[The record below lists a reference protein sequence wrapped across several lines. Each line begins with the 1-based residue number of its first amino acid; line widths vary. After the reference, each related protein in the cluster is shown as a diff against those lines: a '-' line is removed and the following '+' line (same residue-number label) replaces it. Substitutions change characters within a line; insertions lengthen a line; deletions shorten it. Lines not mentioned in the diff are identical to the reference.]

1 MNILIID
8 DNPSFLE
15 STSQILEQNGYT
27 PFSVLSGSD
36 AIKILQK
43 QSLDIA
49 LIDVNLPDYE
59 GFDLLQDLKIID
71 PQLGTVIITGYSSL
85 DVAISSIN
93 IGADGYL
100 SKPIDVEEL
109 LDVLKK
115 IGISRNNLQLQK
127 RIAENEKR
135 LTALHASTIELSQV
149 QSMDDIYNV
158 AFKTITEILGYP
170 IAGIAVSNDNGYE
183 YIRISEFLP
192 EKFLLSKGEGLTGQ
206 VFESGESLLIGDIT
220 KTPNYVPFAG
230 SLNLKS
236 ELIVPIKFYNSVFAV
251 INVENPSENAFDQSD
266 KNILELLADYIA
278 SSVIRL
284 WRLRELEE
292 LVKERTQDLQMSNER
307 LKQLDVMKTNF
318 ISTATHE
325 LRTPLQSIKGY
336 TELILSGMVGPVN
349 DELKEPLKIIFRNTK
364 RLQNLTDDLL
374 DQQRLESGRFNI
386 TKTTFVLA
394 DLLDEIKTESIPI
407 FAQSNAELEIII
419 NSNIDSI
426 SADRIRLAQVLVNLL
441 NNAVRYSNGN
451 NKVTLVVEKTAE
463 ILVFSII
470 DNGIGISDEDLDRLF
485 TPFPNIVTHRV
496 TGGTGLGLS
505 ICKGI
510 VELHGGTIYA
520 HSDGKDKGSTFTFTI
535 PE

>member
-8 DNPSFLE
+8 DNPAFLE
-15 STSQILEQNGYT
+15 TTSEILKQNGYE
-27 PFSVLSGSD
+27 PFCVHTGYD
-36 AIKILQK
+36 AIHLIQK

-49 LIDVNLPDYE
+49 LVDVNLPDYE
-59 GFDLLQDLKIID
+59 GFDLLQDLRIID
-71 PQLGTVIITGYSSL
+71 PQLGTIIITGYSSL
-85 DVAISSIN
+85 DVAINSIN

-115 IGISRNNLQLQK
+115 VSITRKNLQLQK

-135 LTALHASTIELSQV
+135 LTALHASTIELSKV

-158 AFKTITEILGYP
+158 AFKTITDILGYA
-170 IAGIAVSNDNGYE
+170 IAGIAVSTDEGYE
-183 YIRISEFLP
+183 YIRVTEFLP

-206 VFESGESLLIGDIT
+206 VFQSGESLLIDDIT
-220 KTPNYVPFAG
+220 KTPNYIPFAG
-230 SLNLKS
+230 DLNLKS

-251 INVENPSENAFDQSD
+251 INVENPNEGAFDQND
-266 KNILELLADYIA
+266 QNILELLAEYIA

-284 WRLRELEE
+284 WRLKELEG
-292 LVKERTQDLQMSNER
+292 LVNERTQDLQLSNER
-307 LKQLDVMKTNF
+307 LKQLDIMKNNF

-336 TELILSGMVGPVN
+336 AELILSGLIGPIHE
-349 DELKEPLKIIFRNTK
+349 ELREPLEIIFRNTE

-386 TKTTFVLA
+386 TKTKFVLA
-394 DLLDEIKTESIPI
+394 ELLEEIKTESLLI
-407 FAQSNAELEIII
+407 FAQSQSELVL
-419 NSNIDSI
+419 SIDSKI
-426 SADRIRLAQVLVNLL
+426 DTIQADRIRIAQVLINLL
-441 NNAVRYSNGN
+441 NNAVRYSHGRTR
-451 NKVTLVVEKTAE
+451 VTVCVEKSNGAV
-463 ILVFSII
+463 VFSVQ
-470 DNGIGISDEDLDRLF
+470 DDGIGISEENLDRLF

-510 VELHGGTIYA
+510 VELHGGSIQVQ
-520 HSDGKDKGSTFTFTI
+520 SEGKNQGSTFTFSI